1 MNRKPII
8 MGSNP
13 TKIAMR
19 YNKDGTLDRRYKMAR
34 RIIAEGKEEYWDAV
48 PISGK
53 ALPKVQKKAT
63 KKSNIGARARRKAK
77 NKSLP
82 IYERAVYWI
91 VGAFLTY
98 IIFLAPMPHS
108 KGMDASLYKTAYAG
122 GERVIESNLEASRV
136 YLENP
141 RTLDEIKNYIR
152 YKFGENYQV
161 ACMIAY
167 GEGLLT
173 NWVDKTPLEYSV
185 GIFQINLA
193 GAYGHGWKVH
203 WDKVQGETLEEKTA
217 WLLVPKNNVDLAY
230 TMSKGGTDWGQWSA
244 YTNGSYKK
252 FAEECK

>member
-1 MNRKPII
+1 
-8 MGSNP
+8 
-13 TKIAMR
+13 
-19 YNKDGTLDRRYKMAR
+19 
-34 RIIAEGKEEYWDAV
+34 
-48 PISGK
+48 
-53 ALPKVQKKAT
+53 
-63 KKSNIGARARRKAK
+63 
-77 NKSLP
+77 
-82 IYERAVYWI
+82 
-91 VGAFLTY
+91 
-98 IIFLAPMPHS
+98 
-108 KGMDASLYKTAYAG
+108 
-122 GERVIESNLEASRV
+122 V